1 MGYVFALLTIGVYLF
16 YVALILRLVFDWVQM
31 FSRYW
36 KPKGVVLLVASAV
49 YAVTDPPMNALR
61 RLIPPLRLG
70 SVGLDVGF
78 LILIV
83 AVGFAQTILRGIT
96 AGLS

>member
-1 MGYVFALLTIGVYLF
+1 MGYVFALLTIAVYLF
-16 YVALILRLVFDWVQM
+16 YIALILRLVFDWVQM

-36 KPKGVVLLVASAV
+36 KPKGVVLVVASAV
-49 YAVTDPPMNALR
+49 YAVTDPPMNVLR

-70 SVGLDVGF
+70 AVGLDVGF
-78 LILIV
+78 LILVI
-83 AVGFAQTILRGIT
+83 AVGFTQTILRGIT

>member
-1 MGYVFALLTIGVYLF
+1 MGYVFALLTIAVYLF
-16 YVALILRLVFDWVQM
+16 YIALILRLVFDWVQM

-36 KPKGVVLLVASAV
+36 KPKGVVLVVASAV

-70 SVGLDVGF
+70 AVGLDVGF
-78 LILIV
+78 LILVI

>member
-1 MGYVFALLTIGVYLF
+1 MGYVFALLTIAVYLF
-16 YVALILRLVFDWVQM
+16 YIALILRLVFDWVQM

-36 KPKGVVLLVASAV
+36 KPKGVVLVVASAV
-49 YAVTDPPMNALR
+49 YAVTDPPMNVLR

-70 SVGLDVGF
+70 AVGLDVGF
-78 LILIV
+78 LILVI

>member
-83 AVGFAQTILRGIT
+83 VVGLAQTILRGIT

>member
-1 MGYVFALLTIGVYLF
+1 MGYVFALLTIAVYLF
-16 YVALILRLVFDWVQM
+16 YIALILRLVFDWVQM

-36 KPKGVVLLVASAV
+36 KGVVLVVASAV

-70 SVGLDVGF
+70 AVGLDVGF
-78 LILIV
+78 LILVI

>member
-1 MGYVFALLTIGVYLF
+1 MGYVFALLTIAVYLF
-16 YVALILRLVFDWVQM
+16 YIALIFRLVFDWVQM

-36 KPKGVVLLVASAV
+36 KPKGIVLVVASAV
-49 YAVTDPPMNALR
+49 YAVSDPPMNALR
-61 RLIPPLRLG
+61 RRIPPLRLG
-70 SVGLDVGF
+70 AVGLDVGF
-78 LILIV
+78 LILVI